1 MNVHRKFTKS
11 RSLGLACSVLAISVC
26 GTAVAGRLDEPHY
39 TMSIIVDAVYGNKVL
54 SKDYDVVISRLE
66 SSERDGIRSFYAS
79 TNLCVA
85 YLKTGDYEGAKSSC
99 DRAVSTIRN
108 EIDTDRDMK
117 RDSYKARMYRTF
129 LAVALSNR
137 GVTHAVTGSPELA
150 RDDFTSAMKV
160 DTDMREPEV
169 NLARLSNVDSPSA

>member
-1 MNVHRKFTKS
+1 MSASRKLNMS
-11 RSLGLACSVLAISVC
+11 RSFALVCSTVAIAVS
-26 GTAVAGRLDEPHY
+26 GTAVAGTLEDPHY
-39 TMSIIVDAVYGNKVL
+39 TMSIIADAAYGHKVL
-54 SKDYDVVISRLE
+54 SEDYGVVISRLE
-66 SSERDGIRSFYAS
+66 GSERDGIRSFYQS

-85 YLKTGDYEGAKSSC
+85 YLKSGDYESAKSSC

-108 EIDTDRDMK
+108 EIDTDRELK

-137 GVTHAVTGSPELA
+137 GVTRAVTGSPELA

-160 DTDMREPEV
+160 DTNIREPEV
-169 NLARLSNVDSPSA
+169 NLARLSKDDSPNA

>member
-1 MNVHRKFTKS
+1 
-11 RSLGLACSVLAISVC
+11 
-26 GTAVAGRLDEPHY
+26 
-39 TMSIIVDAVYGNKVL
+39 
-54 SKDYDVVISRLE
+54 
-66 SSERDGIRSFYAS
+66 
-79 TNLCVA
+79 
-85 YLKTGDYEGAKSSC
+85 
-99 DRAVSTIRN
+99 
-108 EIDTDRDMK
+108 MK